1 MPSSLWCSLLWVPFP
16 SLCIKHIQNVSLNS
30 IFNGWKMHKF
40 PFIAVVRDDG
50 TIITF
55 DICIENF
62 FFFFYFVQETSSRFS
77 FIFFSFVKKNHS
89 KTSFPWNFYYIE
101 SDNAIWFLFMELT
114 NRKIWKLDFW
124 IVIRYWMQCRG
135 IFTTFWFTVK
145 CEYFVPTVVC
155 SY

>member
-1 MPSSLWCSLLWVPFP
+1 
-16 SLCIKHIQNVSLNS
+16 
-30 IFNGWKMHKF
+30 MHKF

-101 SDNAIWFLFMELT
+101 SDNAI
-114 NRKIWKLDFW
+114 
-124 IVIRYWMQCRG
+124 
-135 IFTTFWFTVK
+135 
-145 CEYFVPTVVC
+145 
-155 SY
+155 